1 VGIALTLHLLAA
13 TVWVGGLFFAFV
25 CLRSAAAGLDAAHR
39 LQLWADA
46 LGMFFRWV
54 WAAVVLLLG
63 TGLWMIFSL
72 PGGMKGVGLHVHLML
87 GLGIVMMLLAGHT
100 QFAPL
105 KRLRRAVAG
114 SHWADAGRA
123 LNQARLFIGITLLL
137 GLAVLAIASGG
148 RYFFHAFP
156 AAA

>member
-25 CLRSAAAGLDAAHR
+25 CLRPAAAGLDAAHR

-46 LGMFFRWV
+46 LAAFFRWV
-54 WAAVVLLLG
+54 WVAAALLLA
-63 TGLWMIFSL
+63 TGLWMMFSVL
-72 PGGMKGVGLHVHLML
+72 GGMEGAGTHVHLML
-87 GLGIVMMLLAGHT
+87 GLGLLMMLLAAHI

-105 KRLRRAVAG
+105 RRMRRAVAG
-114 SHWADAGRA
+114 SHWADAGKA
-123 LNQARLFIGITLLL
+123 LNQARLLIAVSLVL

-148 RYFFHAFP
+148 RYFLR
-156 AAA
+156 